1 METIPIV
8 ENLDFTVG
16 ELEDRLV
23 HSDSRVALAALW
35 MFLEPEALQPKSDG
49 SKFTEWDWPRCD
61 LEFDHQGSF
70 IEVMDDEYLY
80 QGGETKFSPT
90 GTDTSQQRT
99 DI

>member
-8 ENLDFTVG
+8 ENIHFIVG

-23 HSDSRVALAALW
+23 HLDSRVALAALW
-35 MFLEPEALQPKSDG
+35 MFLQPEALQPKSDE

-61 LEFDHQGSF
+61 LEFGHQGTF
-70 IEVMDDEYLY
+70 VEVMNDSYLY
-80 QGGETKFSPT
+80 EGGETEFSPT
-90 GTDTSQQRT
+90 GTDTLQPWT